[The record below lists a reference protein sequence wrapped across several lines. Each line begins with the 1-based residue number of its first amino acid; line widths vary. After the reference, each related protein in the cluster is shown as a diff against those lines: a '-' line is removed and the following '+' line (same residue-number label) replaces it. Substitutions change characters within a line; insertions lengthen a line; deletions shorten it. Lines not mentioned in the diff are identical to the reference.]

1 MNNTINSTCVA
12 ACGLVTSLLTTAI
25 LVVSNNLTGFDLF
38 TLSIFVVIPV
48 GAILSGGLASSGY
61 YFGSL
66 YFHQR
71 PTIILLIQMVII
83 AAFTN
88 LLIYYLEYATL
99 VLENGVK
106 ISNFL
111 SFQDYLNI
119 SLTESHYK
127 LGKKA
132 AIDLGAVGSFGYL
145 LAFIQFI
152 GFMLGGACVYVYL
165 LQKTFCEKC
174 HKYFRK
180 LGVKN
185 KIFENTEEFSQYYET
200 IFKND
205 FDSNEFFE
213 MISEEKKLPVKKG
226 CVNLTENLLGCHECK
241 QQLIENIV
249 QVYNGNDWKNINELE
264 RKELLPIGVSIS
276 DLFGKNRLKH

>member
-88 LLIYYLEYATL
+88 LLIYGL
-99 VLENGVK
+99 V
-106 ISNFL
+106 
-111 SFQDYLNI
+111 
-119 SLTESHYK
+119 
-127 LGKKA
+127 A
-132 AIDLGAVGSFGYL
+132 
-145 LAFIQFI
+145 
-152 GFMLGGACVYVYL
+152 
-165 LQKTFCEKC
+165 
-174 HKYFRK
+174 
-180 LGVKN
+180 
-185 KIFENTEEFSQYYET
+185 
-200 IFKND
+200 
-205 FDSNEFFE
+205 
-213 MISEEKKLPVKKG
+213 
-226 CVNLTENLLGCHECK
+226 
-241 QQLIENIV
+241 
-249 QVYNGNDWKNINELE
+249 
-264 RKELLPIGVSIS
+264 
-276 DLFGKNRLKH
+276 